1 MFVQNST
8 TTSYF
13 KKNVETVITTQ
24 SLYNGD
30 KFVNTHKSKDGKTI
44 INLLKNTI
52 TINNKVICLCQFV
65 SAEENKRFLLNE
77 FDNFLNIKVC
87 LN

>member
-1 MFVQNST
+1 MFVQDST

-13 KKNVETVITTQ
+13 KNNVETVIKTK

-30 KFVNTHKSKDGKTI
+30 KFVNKHTSRDGKVV

-52 TINNKVICLCQFV
+52 TINNKVMCFCQFV

-77 FDNFLNIKVC
+77 FDNFLNVIVC